1 MESSLK
7 AVISA
12 NDTRPEEVETR
23 SYRTLMEKLQESTF
37 FQTVDIELYENGNV
51 KKVHKEVN
59 WKVVATIVFGAVA
72 VVGFILYKADT
83 RKVNQILDHVN
94 KKTINAATQTWRLT

>member
-7 AVISA
+7 TAIATTDVQAEQI
-12 NDTRPEEVETR
+12 ETR
-23 SYRTLMEKLQESTF
+23 SHHTLMEKLQESTF
-37 FQTVDIELYENGNV
+37 FQTVDIELYENGKV

-72 VVGFILYKADT
+72 VLGFIVYKADT

-94 KKTINAATQTWRLT
+94 KNINATKQ